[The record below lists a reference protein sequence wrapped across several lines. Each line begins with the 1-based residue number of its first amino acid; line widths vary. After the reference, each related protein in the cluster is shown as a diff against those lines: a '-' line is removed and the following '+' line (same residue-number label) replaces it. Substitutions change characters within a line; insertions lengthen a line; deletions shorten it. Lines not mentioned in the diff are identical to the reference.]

1 MVREA
6 FNRLVNELISTNQQ
20 KQNEVNKT
28 YVKIRKLLDLELL
41 MKNNEIPD
49 EEIDK
54 ILKE

>member
-28 YVKIRKLLDLELL
+28 YGKIRKLLDLELI
-41 MKNNEIPD
+41 MKDNEIPD